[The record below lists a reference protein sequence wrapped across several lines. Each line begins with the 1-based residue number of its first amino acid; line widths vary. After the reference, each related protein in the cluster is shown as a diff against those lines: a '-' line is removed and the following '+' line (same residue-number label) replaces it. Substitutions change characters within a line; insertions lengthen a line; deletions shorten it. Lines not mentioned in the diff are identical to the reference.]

1 MKLTPEY
8 LTGLEHRARQFSGAY
23 TGTSGTLAAGI
34 IHLLHERAS
43 MTVTIDTLTA
53 ANQALRDAVETRLAG
68 NASTPSPAELFP
80 QVAGCC
86 EGGKCQPQAD
96 TSAVD
101 GWKKLTQESAE
112 KYCADRSDWI
122 LQGQRELEASRQPRL
137 LGAGVAAATD
147 LRPGSREFVAIL
159 EEAKQLHLR
168 KTLDYGVDEDALSNI
183 RSSADVVNMQPWAGC
198 VLRMMDKMHRI
209 KAFFRRGKVEFDGI
223 EDTLMDILCYAAI
236 ALVFYRQTRKP

>member
-1 MKLTPEY
+1 MTPEY

-43 MTVTIDTLTA
+43 MTATIDTLTA

-101 GWKKLTQESAE
+101 GWKKLTQASAE
-112 KYCADRSDWI
+112 KYSSDRSDWI
-122 LQGQRELEASRQPRL
+122 LQGQRELEESRQPRL
-137 LGAGVAAATD
+137 LGDGVAAATD
-147 LRPGSREFVAIL
+147 LRPGSREFLGVL
-159 EEAKQLHLR
+159 EECKTLHLK

-183 RSSADVVNMQPWAGC
+183 RSSADIVNMEPWAGC
-198 VLRMMDKMHRI
+198 ILRIMDKMHRV
-209 KAFFRRGKVEFDGI
+209 KAFFRRGRCEFDGI
-223 EDTLMDILCYAAI
+223 EDTLLDVICYAAI
-236 ALVFYRQTRKP
+236 ALVFYRQSKRP

>member
-1 MKLTPEY
+1 MLDAAYITEC
-8 LTGLEHRARQFSGAY
+8 EQRARRFSGAY
-23 TGTSGTLAAGI
+23 FGTSGSLAAAVI
-34 IHLLHERAS
+34 LLIKERQQLMA
-43 MTVTIDTLTA
+43 TLEE
-53 ANQALRDAVETRLAG
+53 ANQALRDAVHQRLEG
-68 NASTPSPAELFP
+68 TPADDPKLVGRNHDQQS
-80 QVAGCC
+80 CC
-86 EGGKCQPQAD
+86 DGGKCQPQA
-96 TSAVD
+96 AAD

-112 KYCADRSDWI
+112 KYAADRSDWI
-122 LQGQRELEASRQPRL
+122 LQGQRELEESRQPRL
-137 LGAGVAAATD
+137 LGDGVAAATD

-236 ALVFYRQTRKP
+236 ALVFYRQGRRP